1 MLGRTTRTTEGSL
14 KTPNPA
20 VARVF
25 KRLHYSL
32 EVIPSCVRRYVA
44 YPQSLL
50 HLEVMTWM

>member
-44 YPQSLL
+44 YP
-50 HLEVMTWM
+50 